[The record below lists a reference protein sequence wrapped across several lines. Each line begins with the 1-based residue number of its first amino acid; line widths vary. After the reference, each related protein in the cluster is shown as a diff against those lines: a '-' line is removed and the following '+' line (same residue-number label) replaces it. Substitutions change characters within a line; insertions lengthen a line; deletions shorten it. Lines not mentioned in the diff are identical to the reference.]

1 MSYVLTLIVDPAGPA
16 LAVDHVMAARD
27 ALATAGAKLRKPDW
41 LGDGI
46 ACDLPFANLVEA
58 EAEKIAKSALADLPI
73 DIVAQPAAHRRKRM
87 LIADMDSTI
96 INVECIDELADHLG
110 IKPRIAAI
118 TERAMRGELDF
129 ASALTE
135 RVALLAG
142 LSDQVI
148 EQIWHERVRLNPGA
162 RELVMTMRANGAF
175 TLLVSGGFTPFTAR
189 VREAAGFDEDRAN
202 TLIVKD
208 GKLSGRVAEP
218 ILGADAKLAALTE
231 VSAACG
237 FGADAVL
244 AVGDGG
250 NDAPMIKAA
259 GLGVAYHA
267 KPVLRDAARA
277 IVDHGD
283 LTALLYLQGYR
294 MGDFRR

>member
-1 MSYVLTLIVDPAGPA
+1 MSHALSLIVDPAGPPLEA
-16 LAVDHVMAARD
+16 DHVMAARD
-27 ALATAGAKLRKPDW
+27 ALAASGAKTGAPDW
-41 LGDGI
+41 LGDGV
-46 ACDLPFANLVEA
+46 ACDLPFSGLTAA
-58 EAEKIAKSALADLPI
+58 EAERAARATLAGLPI
-73 DIVAQPAAHRRKRM
+73 DLAAQPVAGRRKRL

-110 IKPRIAAI
+110 IKPRVAAI

-142 LSDQVI
+142 LPEGVI
-148 EQIWHERVRLNPGA
+148 ETIWRERVRLNPGA
-162 RELVMTMRANGAF
+162 RELVVTMRAHGAY
-175 TLLVSGGFTPFTAR
+175 TLLVSGGFTQFTRR

-202 TLIVKD
+202 RLIMAD
-208 GKLSGRVAEP
+208 GKLSGTVAQP
-218 ILGADAKLAALTE
+218 ILGAGAKLDALEEAA
-231 VSAACG
+231 AARG
-237 FGADAVL
+237 LGADAAL
-244 AVGDGG
+244 AVGDGA
-250 NDAPMIKAA
+250 NDAAMIEAA

-267 KPVLRDAARA
+267 KPVLRRAARA

-294 MGDFRR
+294 KDAFRY